1 MYSFLGESSCALPT
15 FWAYAIGLDKLPVYR
30 KGYIRWVMGQLTKDG
45 RKRILRY
52 IRIAKA
58 LKKRPPTP
66 ETDGIE
72 EALAIDPALE
82 DAVI

>member
-1 MYSFLGESSCALPT
+1 MCSFLGESSRALLT
-15 FWAYAIGLDKLPVYR
+15 FWAYTIGLDKLPVYR
-30 KGYIRWVMGQLTKDG
+30 KDYIRWVMGQLTKDG

-58 LKKRPPTP
+58 LKKRLLIP
-66 ETDGIE
+66 ETDGIKE
-72 EALAIDPALE
+72 VLAINPTLE